1 MGSLEVWGL
10 GFWASVWCF
19 VLRVLG
25 LGFRG
30 EGSRVPG
37 AARVAH
43 AANIHFNPKPYNTQ
57 HMYNTL
63 RRAGP
68 ILYAPSQAH
77 NDLLALC

>member
-37 AARVAH
+37 AARVA
-43 AANIHFNPKPYNTQ
+43 I
-57 HMYNTL
+57 L
-63 RRAGP
+63 RP
-68 ILYAPSQAH
+68 
-77 NDLLALC
+77 LLFKVYSLIKGSWVLWAVLH